1 MELAQI
7 FAGSFLVGL
16 SGAMMPGPLLTVA
29 VARTPTHGPQTGAII
44 TIGHGI
50 VEIVTVVALSFGL
63 ALIIKD
69 SPMVIRVV
77 ATLGGVALILM
88 AATMILGI
96 VKNQNSGATVS
107 AEHDTKPKPKLALV
121 GLGAL
126 ATISNPYWFIW
137 WATVGSALIVDSLR
151 SGLVGPP
158 VVFAGHILSDLAWYW
173 LITIFVWQGR
183 KILAGNIYRGFLA
196 VCALFLIWLGGMFLY
211 RGITDTIPTTLT

>member
-29 VARTPTHGPQTGAII
+29 VARTPTNGPQTGAIV

-50 VEIVTVVALSFGL
+50 VEIFTVVALSLGL
-63 ALIIKD
+63 ALIIKG

-88 AATMILGI
+88 AATMIPGI
-96 VKNQNSGATVS
+96 IKGQKIGAV
-107 AEHDTKPKPKLALV
+107 AANEHDAQTKPKAPLI

-126 ATISNPYWFIW
+126 ATISNPYWFVW
-137 WATVGSALIVDSLR
+137 WAPVGSALIVDSLR
-151 SGLVGPP
+151 SGLIGPP
-158 VVFAGHILSDLAWYW
+158 VFFVGHILSDLVWYW